1 MVELIIKGVRCV
13 VSEKVAEQY
22 EQDIAEIE
30 RENEER
36 AREQEER
43 DFVWHV
49 AEQYVETG
57 SSGTYDFFSDIYKDC
72 YGVRPRYS
80 REELAWILK
89 SRKQGKFVSNYL
101 WSV

>member
-1 MVELIIKGVRCV
+1 MVEVIIKGVRCV
-13 VSEKVAEQY
+13 VSEKVVEKY
-22 EQDIAEIE
+22 EREIEEIE

-36 AREQEER
+36 IREQEEK

-57 SSGTYDFFSDIYKDC
+57 SSATYDFFSDIYKDC
-72 YGVRPRYS
+72 YGIRPRYS
-80 REELAWILK
+80 REELARMLK
-89 SRKQGKFVSNYL
+89 SRKQGKFANEHP